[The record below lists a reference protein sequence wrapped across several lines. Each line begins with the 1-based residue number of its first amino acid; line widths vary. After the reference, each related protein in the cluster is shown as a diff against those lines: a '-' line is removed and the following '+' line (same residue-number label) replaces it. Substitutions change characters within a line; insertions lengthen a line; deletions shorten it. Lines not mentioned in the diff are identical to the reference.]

1 MRKKISFILAIALT
15 LALFTLI
22 TLPSYSSREQIVVAR
37 VIDGDTFVGE
47 DGRTFRLSNINTP
60 EKSTYGAEEAKRYLS
75 LFEGAQ
81 VAIESLGTDKYGR
94 TLVRL
99 YAPEYV
105 NHELVAQGL
114 AVKFLVEE
122 TEAEAFANAEVRAIE
137 EQNGIWKH
145 SPYFGCISSRI
156 EEKEEFVVLHS
167 VCGALNIKGWIIRDE
182 SRKSYSFKENIITE
196 VVIYTGK
203 GTDNKTAIFWDS
215 STPIWNN
222 DRDTLYLLDS
232 EGRIVHNAAYGYR

>member
-1 MRKKISFILAIALT
+1 MRKKISFILAIAST
-15 LALFTLI
+15 LALFALI

-75 LFEGAQ
+75 LFEGTH
-81 VAIESLGTDKYGR
+81 VTIESLGADKYGR

-122 TEAEAFANAEVRAIE
+122 AEAQAFANAEARAIA
-137 EQNGIWKH
+137 EQSGIWKH

-182 SRKSYSFKENIITE
+182 SRKSYSFKENIANDL
-196 VVIYTGK
+196 VIYTGK

-232 EGRIVHNAAYGYR
+232 EGRIVHNEAYGY